1 MWKTLADRALIDS
14 RRLHIGLHCN
24 TEMGRWRLR
33 FYKKKNIIELYLMM
47 LVLSFMQYCYH
58 RFMFSKSKTYPKEVS
73 LHLFHVH
80 YYKRT
85 RQIDMLWSLQLCVI
99 IKSQNVFIF
108 AILKFHFLIICNLQ
122 YRHFAIRSMK
132 LL

>member
-1 MWKTLADRALIDS
+1 MWRTLADRALIDS
-14 RRLHIGLHCN
+14 RRLHIGLTRKWAAEGCD
-24 TEMGRWRLR
+24 
-33 FYKKKNIIELYLMM
+33 FIKKNIIELKIYLMM

-85 RQIDMLWSLQLCVI
+85 RQIDML
-99 IKSQNVFIF
+99 
-108 AILKFHFLIICNLQ
+108 
-122 YRHFAIRSMK
+122 
-132 LL
+132 

>member
-14 RRLHIGLHCN
+14 HRLHIGLTRKWAAEGCD
-24 TEMGRWRLR
+24 
-33 FYKKKNIIELYLMM
+33 FIKKNIIELKIYLMM

-58 RFMFSKSKTYPKEVS
+58 RFMFSKSKAYPKEVS

-85 RQIDMLWSLQLCVI
+85 RQIDML
-99 IKSQNVFIF
+99 
-108 AILKFHFLIICNLQ
+108 
-122 YRHFAIRSMK
+122 
-132 LL
+132 

>member
-14 RRLHIGLHCN
+14 RRLHIGLTRKWAAEGCD
-24 TEMGRWRLR
+24 
-33 FYKKKNIIELYLMM
+33 FIKKNVIELYLMM

-58 RFMFSKSKTYPKEVS
+58 RFMFSKSKSYPKEVS

>member
-14 RRLHIGLHCN
+14 RRLHIGLTRKWAAEGCD
-24 TEMGRWRLR
+24 
-33 FYKKKNIIELYLMM
+33 FIKKNIIELYLMM
-47 LVLSFMQYCYH
+47 LVLSFMQYCYQ
-58 RFMFSKSKTYPKEVS
+58 RFMFSKSKAYPKEVS

>member
-14 RRLHIGLHCN
+14 RRLHIGLTRKWAAEGCD
-24 TEMGRWRLR
+24 
-33 FYKKKNIIELYLMM
+33 FIKKNIIELKIYLMM

-58 RFMFSKSKTYPKEVS
+58 RFMFSKSKAYPKEVS

>member
-14 RRLHIGLHCN
+14 RRLHIGLKRKWAAEGCD
-24 TEMGRWRLR
+24 
-33 FYKKKNIIELYLMM
+33 FIKKNIIE
-47 LVLSFMQYCYH
+47 FMQYCYH

-85 RQIDMLWSLQLCVI
+85 RQIDML
-99 IKSQNVFIF
+99 
-108 AILKFHFLIICNLQ
+108 
-122 YRHFAIRSMK
+122 
-132 LL
+132 

>member
-14 RRLHIGLHCN
+14 RRLHIGLTRKWAAEGCD
-24 TEMGRWRLR
+24 
-33 FYKKKNIIELYLMM
+33 FIKKNIIELKIYLMM

-85 RQIDMLWSLQLCVI
+85 RQIDMLWSLQLSVI
-99 IKSQNVFIF
+99 IKSQNIFIF

>member
-14 RRLHIGLHCN
+14 RRLHIGLTRKWAAEGCD
-24 TEMGRWRLR
+24 
-33 FYKKKNIIELYLMM
+33 FIKKNIIELYLMM

-73 LHLFHVH
+73 IHLFHVH